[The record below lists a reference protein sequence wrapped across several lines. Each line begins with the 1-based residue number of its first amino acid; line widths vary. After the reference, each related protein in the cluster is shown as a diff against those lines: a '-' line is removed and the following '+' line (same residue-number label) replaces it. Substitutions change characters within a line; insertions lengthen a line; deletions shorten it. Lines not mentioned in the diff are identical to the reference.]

1 MEIAGKKA
9 AVPIWILVFGA
20 VMIVIGL
27 ATYGY
32 NMCVP
37 LSLRALV
44 LLDRHADSPFF
55 PSRSMKVLGNKI
67 TLHSPSRGFS
77 MELGASITVILA
89 SQYGLPVS
97 TTMCITGST
106 IGVALCNGD
115 LRSIN
120 WRAIG
125 WIFLGW
131 VRLSPSHVLPSFP
144 SPSLSGSPSFASTS
158 SRPRPSASSN
168 SC

>member
-1 MEIAGKKA
+1 MGEGEKA
-9 AVPIWILVFGA
+9 AVPIWILVAGA
-20 VMIVIGL
+20 CFIVIGL

-32 NMCVP
+32 NI
-37 LSLRALV
+37 
-44 LLDRHADSPFF
+44 
-55 PSRSMKVLGNKI
+55 MKVLGNKI
-67 TLHSPSRGFS
+67 TLMSPSRGFS

-115 LRSIN
+115 LRSVN

-131 VRLSPSHVLPSFP
+131 VLTVPIAGTLAGCLMGIILNAPHF
-144 SPSLSGSPSFASTS
+144 
-158 SRPRPSASSN
+158 
-168 SC
+168 